1 MRISILRGFGNDAT
15 VIDFSKLFHLQAAS
29 CNWERYLYYIY
40 NNYTHICSYIH
51 YIRLSGSLYHKLFH
65 GVMTT
70 SSLKS
75 ISTERVLGF

>member
-40 NNYTHICSYIH
+40 IIITHTYAVTYIISDYQDH
-51 YIRLSGSLYHKLFH
+51 YI
-65 GVMTT
+65 
-70 SSLKS
+70 
-75 ISTERVLGF
+75 ISCSMV

>member
-1 MRISILRGFGNDAT
+1 MML
-15 VIDFSKLFHLQAAS
+15 VIYQAVTGKDI
-29 CNWERYLYYIY
+29 CIVYIYIY

-70 SSLKS
+70 ASLES